1 MLRLYVQVAAETGR
15 RALKSWPALL
25 VLPAYPILLYVAR
38 LLTASVGFLGSIL
51 FSFVVAACWSSYLE
65 LISQAVT
72 SSRFR
77 LDWSEIKRSFVAHL
91 WDVVSVLFVFWI
103 IGMLTAPLLTTSR
116 GPAISAIIGFAIAF
130 FFNAVPELLYQGNSR
145 SFALLADSSRFI
157 TEHPVVWLLPNVL
170 LAALLLGATGAFDV
184 THPVEVLIAFGSIF
198 SSPMGIIAVLMSF
211 PLWAIPLVLVVLH
224 TAMIFRGVLFRE
236 LASGG
241 ASARMRAFR
250 GGMRD

>member
-1 MLRLYVQVAAETGR
+1 VQVAAETGR

-25 VLPAYPILLYVAR
+25 VLPAYPLLLYVAR
-38 LLTASVGFLGSIL
+38 LLTASVGFVGSIL

-77 LDWSEIKRSFVAHL
+77 LDWSELQRSFVAHL

-103 IGMLTAPLLTTSR
+103 IGMLSAPLLATSR

-145 SFALLADSSRFI
+145 SFALLADSARFI

-170 LAALLLGATGAFDV
+170 LAALLLGSTGAFDV
-184 THPVEVLIAFGSIF
+184 THPVEILIAFGSIF